1 MQQIF
6 ACLNML
12 LLQPRLAVIFLY
24 SSKYQFHLY
33 FFFSFITIAKNTFYF
48 GRKKKKELQTCF
60 AWYLKTELLFVS
72 EISAYFGTGTSVTY
86 NFQEYYTLAKNS
98 SSHASS
104 FYADMT
110 LNREAIT
117 FAFRTTRTPSLLL
130 YVSSFYKEYLSV
142 ILTRNG
148 ECSDRPSGNTNEHHS
163 CQLRFTLIPRPGN
176 KISIVLLMF

>member
-1 MQQIF
+1 M
-6 ACLNML
+6 
-12 LLQPRLAVIFLY
+12 
-24 SSKYQFHLY
+24 
-33 FFFSFITIAKNTFYF
+33 
-48 GRKKKKELQTCF
+48 
-60 AWYLKTELLFVS
+60 
-72 EISAYFGTGTSVTY
+72 TY

-110 LNREAIT
+110 LTSEAIT

-148 ECSDRPSGNTNEHHS
+148 EFSDCLSENTNGHHN
-163 CQLRFTLIPRPGN
+163 CQLRFFLISRPESQTTYCPVVSLDGIFVFQLHQAILSTW
-176 KISIVLLMF
+176 KMFLLLYFQLSPLFFYLIMLSKMFISENPLEIFGV

>member
-1 MQQIF
+1 M
-6 ACLNML
+6 
-12 LLQPRLAVIFLY
+12 
-24 SSKYQFHLY
+24 
-33 FFFSFITIAKNTFYF
+33 FSGK
-48 GRKKKKELQTCF
+48 RKKRACVLFSWC
-60 AWYLKTELLFVS
+60 LKTKSLFVS
-72 EISAYFGTGTSVTY
+72 EISAYFGTGTSVMY

-148 ECSDRPSGNTNEHHS
+148 ECTNRSSGNTNECHS
-163 CQLRFTLIPRPGN
+163 CQLRFILIPRPESQTKHCPIIALN
-176 KISIVLLMF
+176 SVFTFNQVTFSTWKIILLM

>member
-1 MQQIF
+1 M
-6 ACLNML
+6 
-12 LLQPRLAVIFLY
+12 
-24 SSKYQFHLY
+24 
-33 FFFSFITIAKNTFYF
+33 
-48 GRKKKKELQTCF
+48 
-60 AWYLKTELLFVS
+60 
-72 EISAYFGTGTSVTY
+72 TY

-110 LNREAIT
+110 LAREAIT

-148 ECSDRPSGNTNEHHS
+148 EFSDWMSGNTNEHHN
-163 CQLRFTLIPRPGN
+163 CQLGFSLISRPEAGTTYCPVVSLDG
-176 KISIVLLMF
+176 ILVFQLHPAILST